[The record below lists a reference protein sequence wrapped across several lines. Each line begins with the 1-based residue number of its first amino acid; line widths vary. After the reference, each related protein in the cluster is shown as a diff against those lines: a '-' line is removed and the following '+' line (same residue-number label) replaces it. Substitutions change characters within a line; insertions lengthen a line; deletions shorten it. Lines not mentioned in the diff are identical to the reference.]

1 MGAEREAC
9 TWLLFSSPH
18 PASPSLLFQ
27 KIGFILR
34 EQHSITLIFTMT
46 STRKRKSDSPV
57 DGSKKAKTEDEI
69 SSTVEENEQQQ
80 VDDQQEQTT
89 TEEDSSPTKKVA
101 AANVLMA
108 FSDAGGEKKEEE
120 DVDAKEIKGMSLLKW
135 SICIGFLLS
144 FYL

>member
-1 MGAEREAC
+1 
-9 TWLLFSSPH
+9 
-18 PASPSLLFQ
+18 
-27 KIGFILR
+27 
-34 EQHSITLIFTMT
+34 MT

-80 VDDQQEQTT
+80 VDEQQEQTT

-108 FSDAGGEKKEEE
+108 FSDAVGEKKEE
-120 DVDAKEIKGMSLLKW
+120 DVDSKEIKEGM
-135 SICIGFLLS
+135 
-144 FYL
+144 